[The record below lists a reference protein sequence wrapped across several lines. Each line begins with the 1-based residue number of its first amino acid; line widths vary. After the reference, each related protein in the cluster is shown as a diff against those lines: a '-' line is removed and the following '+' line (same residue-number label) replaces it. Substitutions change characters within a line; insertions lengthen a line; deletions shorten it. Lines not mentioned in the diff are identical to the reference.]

1 MTRLLLVLN
10 LFFFSHLYLE
20 AQNFPSEIWHD
31 GTLITI
37 EDDTLQGDIKYN
49 IDADLIQVRAK
60 NGVISAFSSR
70 KILYFEIF
78 DTTIDNYRL
87 FYSLPYALKTSY
99 QVPVLF
105 EVLHEGRLSLL
116 GREKIVQDFNP
127 YYGLY
132 GRAFYGDRF
141 RLDYDYYFLAEN
153 GRIQKYNLKKKEL
166 LKIMGK
172 RSSEVKLYAKKNKLK
187 YDRLADL
194 VRITSYYNALEK
206 K

>member
-1 MTRLLLVLN
+1 MKQLFLVLN
-10 LFFFSHLYLE
+10 LIFLSQFHLL

-31 GTLITI
+31 GTLVTI

-49 IDADLIQVRAK
+49 IEADLIQVRAK

-78 DTTIDNYRL
+78 DSTIDNYRL

-127 YYGLY
+127 YHGMY
-132 GRAFYGDRF
+132 GRAFYGERY

-153 GRIQKYNLKKKEL
+153 GKIQRYNLKKREL
-166 LKIMGK
+166 LRIMGR
-172 RSSEVKLYAKKNKLK
+172 RSSEIKLYAKKNRLK

-206 K
+206 R